1 MKQKKKKDDSAGPSA
16 AAMTTDEQQQ
26 LCNGGE
32 PRPKKSALKRTA
44 TGGSTKSGKSGKN
57 KRHVQFNESLNVFFE
72 SDYVIVIRDDDCDF
86 DEEDFDFWSQQPCS
100 CGDASCFQPWL
111 DDDRDNGRGLPP
123 LDPYEETPATLSPP
137 DGYKDGC
144 LRHVPSLD
152 RHKYGRCFAVS
163 YCIGCVFGRVTTN
176 EEHLPLSGTGFFFF

>member
-1 MKQKKKKDDSAGPSA
+1 MKQKKKKDEQSSLQCA
-16 AAMTTDEQQQ
+16 TTADGEHHQQ
-26 LCNGGE
+26 LSNGGE

-44 TGGSTKSGKSGKN
+44 TSGSSKSAKSAKN

-100 CGDASCFQPWL
+100 CGDESCFQPWL
-111 DDDRDNGRGLPP
+111 DNDDNRGQPP
-123 LDPYEETPATLSPP
+123 LDQYEEQPATLSPP

-144 LRHVPSLD
+144 PRHVPPSLD
-152 RHKYGRCFAVS
+152 NFNYGN
-163 YCIGCVFGRVTTN
+163 VTLL
-176 EEHLPLSGTGFFFF
+176 H